1 MSERDK
7 ERKRDQY
14 AFITH
19 ITSQLT
25 GTNSFKENF

>member
-19 ITSQLT
+19 RSSQLI
-25 GTNSFKENF
+25 GNNSFKENF

>member
-7 ERKRDQY
+7 ERKGNQY

-19 ITSQLT
+19 IRSQLT
-25 GTNSFKENF
+25 GNNSFKENF